1 MAYVSEESRAS
12 GLYSTWCMCNKERQT
27 KTSCANCVNW
37 GTALEGIYYHS
48 NPLALKQL
56 TWKNVNSS
64 LIHGSHIEVA
74 NAFALNL
81 PGGQRP
87 TQFSDYDTAH
97 ILKIMLGCG
106 EYHKHNAALPNFPQ
120 PYETIRK
127 VSVCV
132 AFLFFF

>member
-1 MAYVSEESRAS
+1 MAYISEESRTS
-12 GLYSTWCMCNKERQT
+12 GLYSTWCMCNKESKPKQPA
-27 KTSCANCVNW
+27 SCANCVNW

-64 LIHGSHIEVA
+64 LMHGSHIEVA

-81 PGGQRP
+81 PGGHRP

-97 ILKIMLGCG
+97 IMKIMLGFG

-127 VSVCV
+127 VSGGVCV
-132 AFLFFF
+132 CV